1 MIQLMA
7 IISILQFLFWAF
19 VIVALI
25 IVIIRRMKEKE
36 KEDFEKRDN

>member
-7 IISILQFLFWAF
+7 TISILQFLFWAF

-25 IVIIRRMKEKE
+25 IVILRRIKEKE